1 MLTFFLLLL
10 GIGLLV
16 AFFTKEV
23 PYKIGIIGIVLFVCG
38 VLSFG
43 VYASIP
49 YSINRERDAH
59 GGDLVPNTVYITDD
73 GYTVIYEKNLRTLA
87 KNYPL
92 KTTVRLDNEQT
103 PLCSHTRETK
113 PAYAIIFGFPHETET
128 WFIRINKDTKIVRL
142 AGSSTEELD
151 YEH

>member
-1 MLTFFLLLL
+1 MLTFFLLIL

-38 VLSFG
+38 ILSFG

-59 GGDLVPNTVYITDD
+59 GGDLTPNTVYVTDD
-73 GYTVIYEKNLRTLA
+73 GYIVIYEKNLRTIA

-92 KTTVRLDNEQT
+92 STVVRLDNEQT

-113 PAYAIIFGFPHETET
+113 PPYAIIFGFPRETET
-128 WFIRINKDTKIVRL
+128 WFIRINNE
-142 AGSSTEELD
+142 TEIIDLSKNRSIQ